1 MQGREIR
8 LEIAQCGH
16 YTVELDGWHHALH
29 IFANPLTDFG
39 VDKSA
44 ANVRYLAPGVHEGDL
59 ELRDGETLFLEG
71 GAVLYGSV
79 TAIHKKNV
87 RIVGY
92 GVIDGS
98 REVRTDETPL
108 LPWNLDGTED
118 LRDEA
123 ALRRHLSEKRVL
135 KGCVRL
141 YSCENCQVAGVI
153 TRDSATFSM
162 IFADCAASIANGPK
176 PSACGAITATAS
188 TFSTA
193 TMCAWPTAF
202 CGILT
207 IAWF

>member
-1 MQGREIR
+1 MHGAPPLPGDSAPGAGPGNSPGNHPVR
-8 LEIAQCGH
+8 AHH

-87 RIVGY
+87 HIVGY

-108 LPWNLDGTED
+108 LPWNLDGTEG

-123 ALRRHLSEKRVL
+123 TLRRHLSEKRVL

-153 TRDSATFSM
+153 TPDSATFSM
-162 IFADCAASIANGPK
+162 IFADCARID
-176 PSACGAITATAS
+176 CGMGQNHRHVA
-188 TFSTA
+188 
-193 TMCAWPTAF
+193 
-202 CGILT
+202 L
-207 IAWF
+207 